1 MDEQDELGIPLAVVF
16 FVIALVI
23 ALVIGLG
30 VWKLNHSGGVPVV
43 EAVPTPV
50 EHVIEHS
57 GEAMAPG
64 QGEEAVT
71 FTDIAPVGDAQLK
84 VYFEVGQTD
93 LSAEAQ
99 TNIAK
104 LAKVINEMG
113 SNVAVVLISGFHDE
127 TGSAQVNA
135 EVAKKRAFSVRD
147 AFISGGVATELLML
161 RKPEVT
167 LGDGDAA
174 EARRVEVRIQ

>member
-30 VWKLNHSGGVPVV
+30 VWKLNRSGEVMVV

-50 EHVIEHS
+50 EQVIAHS
-57 GEAMAPG
+57 GEPMAA
-64 QGEEAVT
+64 ES
-71 FTDIAPVGDAQLK
+71 FTEIAPVGDAQLK

-127 TGSAQVNA
+127 SGSAQVNA
-135 EVAKKRAFSVRD
+135 DVSKQRAFSVRD
-147 AFISGGVATELLML
+147 AFAANGVAPELLKL